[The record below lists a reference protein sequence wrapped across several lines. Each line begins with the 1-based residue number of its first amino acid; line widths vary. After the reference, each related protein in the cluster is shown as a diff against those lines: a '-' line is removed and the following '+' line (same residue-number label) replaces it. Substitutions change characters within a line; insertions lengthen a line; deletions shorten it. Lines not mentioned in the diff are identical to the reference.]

1 MCLIA
6 SVQGLFLVA
15 QALWDVVWGGVIT
28 TSV

>member
-6 SVQGLFLVA
+6 SVQGLFLVT

-28 TSV
+28 ASV